1 MSHTITQHR
10 QRQPMWFYEKNYRFL
25 MQLLPDLDSMTEGGY
40 QIRHARHK
48 LHIRVLESC
57 PYTQM
62 LELSHDFG
70 SHNPMVNDLWMKIRV
85 YHDARLAE
93 VTAYQGL
100 SRLLA
105 RYELPND
112 KMLHADEKRQA
123 NLLLHD
129 WLTMFITSFRQE
141 GRTAILS

>member
-1 MSHTITQHR
+1 MSHTITRHR
-10 QRQPMWFYEKNYRFL
+10 RRQPMWFYEKNYRFL
-25 MQLLPDLDSMTEGGY
+25 MQLLPDLIGMTGGGY
-40 QIRHARHK
+40 RILHARHN
-48 LHIRVLESC
+48 LHVKVLESC

-62 LELSHDFG
+62 LALSQHLS
-70 SHNPMVNDLWMKIRV
+70 SHSPMISDLQMKIRV

-123 NLLLHD
+123 NLLLYD
-129 WLTMFITSFRQE
+129 WLSMFISSFKQE
-141 GRTAILS
+141 GRAAILS